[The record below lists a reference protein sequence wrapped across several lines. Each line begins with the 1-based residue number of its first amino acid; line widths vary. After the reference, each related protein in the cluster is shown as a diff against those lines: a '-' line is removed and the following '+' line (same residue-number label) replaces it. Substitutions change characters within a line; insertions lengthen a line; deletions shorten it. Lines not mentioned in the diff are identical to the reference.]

1 MSQLREY
8 REKLRKT
15 IRKVKPVLKPILL
28 ALILLNLSLLVA
40 VGVYAGLSKAWIEE
54 YVEFELEY
62 GTIYRFASDMEF
74 DLIVHH
80 GDRVE
85 FYNITMFGYGFSRVV
100 VSANTTTCTWSKLSI
115 GDADAIAVFDVNGSG
130 DKYMYFNTNPSIF
143 AHPPE
148 YVELEWYGKLNRYDS
163 PTYEGIPLNHYWWN
177 GSMLYVRMNMSGG
190 LVTVKWSVTQA
201 PITPEKPAEAETPE
215 PTPVEK
221 PETLPEKAVKTIR
234 EMIESFLRELLGK
247 VSPDVLVLSLLAL
260 AVVLTLLKRYTIALV
275 ILCIVFLVVVISYG
289 YIDIGWILD
298 RIWWFLTYLQENYV
312 LLLLAL
318 LLLII
323 AYVLLYVS
331 TRIALALLVVF
342 LILLALWI
350 FGFI

>member
-1 MSQLREY
+1 VKRVK
-8 REKLRKT
+8 RKLSGVLKRS
-15 IRKVKPVLKPILL
+15 KPVLKPILL
-28 ALILLNLSLLVA
+28 ALIVLNSILLA
-40 VGVYAGLSKAWIEE
+40 VVGLSKAWIEE

-74 DLIVHH
+74 DLIVHY

-85 FYNITMFGYGFSRVV
+85 FYNITMFGYGFSKVV

-115 GDADAIAVFDVNGSG
+115 GEAEALAVFDVNGSG
-130 DKYMYFNTNPSIF
+130 DRYMYFNTNPSIF

-201 PITPEKPAEAETPE
+201 PITPEEPAGAEVP
-215 PTPVEK
+215 PPSPPEK
-221 PETLPEKAVKTIR
+221 PETLPEKAVKTVR
-234 EMIESFLRELLGK
+234 EMIEEFLREVLGK
-247 VSPDVLVLSLLAL
+247 VSPDVLVLCLLAL
-260 AVVLTLLKRYTIALV
+260 AVVLTLMRRYTVALVMLCIAL
-275 ILCIVFLVVVISYG
+275 LVVLVSYG
-289 YIDIGWILD
+289 YIDIWWVLD
-298 RIWWFLTYLQENYV
+298 RVWWFFTYLQENYI
-312 LLLLAL
+312 LLLFAL
-318 LLLII
+318 LILII
-323 AYVLLYVS
+323 AYVFLYVS
-331 TRIALALLVVF
+331 TRVALALLVIF